1 MENERYP
8 YWALPERPVVRWPH
22 GARLAFWVVPNVEHF
37 RFDRATASA
46 GRPGLDILS
55 FAQRDYGN
63 RIGVWRMMDVL
74 DKHGIRATVALNA
87 DVCRYYPQIIAAG
100 NARRWEWMGHGVTNS
115 ERLGGLDEVQEREVI
130 QTTVRAIAE
139 CSGLAPRGWLS
150 PGLFETPST
159 PDLLAEAGITYLGDW
174 VADDQPFP
182 IRVRQGRLLSVPY
195 APEVADQ
202 AAFGRKN
209 WTAEQFYQMFCDQLD
224 VLYAEGERSGR
235 VMALSLHPYLIGHPY
250 RAKWLDKA
258 LAYAT
263 EHEGVWLATGGEI
276 ADWYYEHY
284 YAQAPK

>member
-8 YWALPERPVVRWPH
+8 YWALPERPVIRWPN

-37 RFDRATASA
+37 RFEQATASP
-46 GRPGLDILS
+46 GRPGLDVLS
-55 FAQRDYGN
+55 FAARDYGN
-63 RIGVWRMMDVL
+63 RVGVWRMMDVL
-74 DKHGIRATVALNA
+74 DKYGIRATVALNA

-100 NARRWEWMGHGVTNS
+100 NARRWEWMGHGITNS
-115 ERLGGLDEVQEREVI
+115 ERLGGLDEGQEREVI
-130 QTTVRAIAE
+130 QTTVRAIAGS
-139 CSGLAPRGWLS
+139 SGVAPRGWLS
-150 PGLFETPST
+150 PGLFETPHT

-209 WTAEQFYQMFCDQLD
+209 WTAEQFYQMFCDQFD

-276 ADWYYEHY
+276 ADWYYEHH
-284 YAQAPK
+284 YAEAPK